1 MTSDYGCKKCDFGY
15 YYYSDA
21 KLKLCKDMQA
31 TLELDSSSLSITEKC
46 PDLSDSST
54 TIN

>member
-1 MTSDYGCKKCDFGY
+1 
-15 YYYSDA
+15 
-21 KLKLCKDMQA
+21 MQA

-54 TIN
+54 TINQIYEGDDLDAEKNENFGFI